1 MTFTAKYV
9 NLKNTKSHVNEN
21 VASIRHLTKL
31 TQNFSLHLNTF
42 HEEIN
47 DDNFSLTRQF
57 GIQRATSTDIKQ
69 TERDKNTLFWSNGTQ
84 FSFLNWHSLTMA
96 RYHM

>member
-21 VASIRHLTKL
+21 VALIRHLTKL

-57 GIQRATSTDIKQ
+57 RIQRATSTDIKTDRKRQ
-69 TERDKNTLFWSNGTQ
+69 KHT
-84 FSFLNWHSLTMA
+84 FLVEWYTIFFP
-96 RYHM
+96 